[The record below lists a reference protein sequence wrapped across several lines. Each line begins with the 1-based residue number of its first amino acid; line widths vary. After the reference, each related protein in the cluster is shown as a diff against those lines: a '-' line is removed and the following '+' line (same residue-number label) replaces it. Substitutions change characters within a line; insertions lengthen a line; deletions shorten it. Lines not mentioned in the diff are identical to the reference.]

1 MRVLPK
7 VPIFSL
13 FLSLSMTRTRRKN
26 RRSFEFYSEGDTRLP
41 WKDK

>member
-13 FLSLSMTRTRRKN
+13 SLSMTRTRRKN
-26 RRSFEFYSEGDTRLP
+26 QRSFEFYSEGDTRLP